1 MKPCKLFS
9 LCIPD
14 RSLFFKSFLSLLGDL
29 ISSRMHAILMFYDV
43 AFEEQMTGHIYSESG
58 NYGRKYMYNTVLIQ
72 QNSNN
77 GIFFTVTDQSL
88 PELVSY

>member
-1 MKPCKLFS
+1 
-9 LCIPD
+9 
-14 RSLFFKSFLSLLGDL
+14 
-29 ISSRMHAILMFYDV
+29 MHAILMFYDV
-43 AFEEQMTGHIYSESG
+43 AFEEQLIGDIYIESG
-58 NYGRKYMYNTVLIQ
+58 NYGRKYNTVFIQ